1 MEGQTMTIR
10 VDFDDRLTEK
20 AGASGTDVSATT
32 VHGALFAVA
41 REFPIFHMFNC
52 DGELRG
58 ILKVERNG
66 EPTTVTQS
74 LSGGDRLRLY
84 LGS

>member
-1 MEGQTMTIR
+1 MTVR
-10 VDFDDRLTEK
+10 VDFDARLTEK
-20 AGASGTDVSATT
+20 AGAPGADVSADT

-41 REFPIFHMFNC
+41 RQFPIFHMFNC

-66 EPTTVTQS
+66 EPTAVTDV
-74 LSGGDRLRLY
+74 LMAGDQLRLY
-84 LGS
+84 LG